1 MSDASKHPVRNSL
14 LLGAASIA
22 ATFALAG
29 AGGTLA
35 RKILPAEE
43 PEPPETLEPET
54 TTMEADAGAAV
65 VLEAPQPVVA
75 DAAAIVVSADAGY
88 VAART
93 VTSTTRSTPVVRRTT
108 TRTTRVR
115 TRSS

>member
-43 PEPPETLEPET
+43 PEPPETVEPET
-54 TTMEADAGAAV
+54 TQADAGAAV

-93 VTSTTRSTPVVRRTT
+93 ATSTTRSTPVVRRTT